1 MSQIKTGGN
10 MNITLD
16 EAIQILEDHG
26 EVPEHHMGREEQG
39 FYHEVGEKDYYTI
52 DEVRDYLGY

>member
-1 MSQIKTGGN
+1 